1 MTREKVMYTLS
12 KFDSVC
18 QAFVGALLSGGITT
32 GEVNYIIP
40 GNFDVNAASIYKQE
54 RYFDMSDLGISDS
67 SNFDMNI
74 AMKWIDE
81 QLESEYDVAL
91 IIGEIEL
98 QDNPEFAAKYGLPLV
113 SSFDVIIS
121 KFNNEYY
128 LNYTLED
135 DDSQLIVVP
144 VQVGNFLE
152 RIVNDK

>member
-1 MTREKVMYTLS
+1 MTREEVMYTLS
-12 KFDSVC
+12 KFDSVS

-54 RYFDMSDLGISDS
+54 RYFDMSDLDISDS
-67 SNFDMNI
+67 SNFDMTI

-91 IIGEIEL
+91 IIGEIDL
-98 QDNPEFAAKYGLPLV
+98 QDNSEFAAKYGLPLV
-113 SSFDVIIS
+113 SNFDAIIS
-121 KFNNEYY
+121 KFNTEYY

-135 DDSQLIVVP
+135 DNSQLIVVP

-152 RIVNDK
+152 HIVNDK